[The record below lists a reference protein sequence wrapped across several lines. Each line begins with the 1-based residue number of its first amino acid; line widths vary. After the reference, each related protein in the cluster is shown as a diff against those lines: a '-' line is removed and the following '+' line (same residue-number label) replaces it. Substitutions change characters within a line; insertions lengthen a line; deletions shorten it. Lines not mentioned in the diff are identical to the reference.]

1 MEAKCWICGL
11 VRTEKYADAK
21 GSVCVHCEASDKD
34 MWAGM
39 HADKQDA
46 KYSKK
51 QAAKPLFEN
60 SGLQFT
66 EYQNGYKFA
75 DLKLVYYPSTGKL
88 HDYGRNVVKKMTTK
102 RFLDWMKS
110 ATKNQQLSR

>member
-1 MEAKCWICGL
+1 MESRCWVCGL
-11 VRTEKYADAK
+11 VGVESYATER
-21 GSVCVHCEASDKD
+21 GLVCVRCDSSDKD
-34 MWAGM
+34 MWAAL

-46 KYSKK
+46 KYSRKR
-51 QAAKPLFEN
+51 AAELLFAT

-88 HDYGRNVVKKMTTK
+88 HDYGKKTVTKMTTK
-102 RFLDWMKS
+102 RFLAWMKS
-110 ATKNQQLSR
+110 ATKK